1 MNKPLDLSRWR
12 ERPLGLVYRIRT
24 MILAGIR
31 RESKTRLFRWLLVLG
46 WVGGFCLA
54 LAGYL
59 FNRTLSEGG
68 LLEQF
73 AGFFGVKGKAA
84 FQIFEGFLAL
94 YPDVCIG
101 GFFNLLFSTYSK
113 AALLLSLLAITTM
126 VPRLIAPDRASN
138 GLTVYLSRPLT
149 STDYLLG
156 KLGILTSVL
165 GLLWTGPMIVGWLV
179 SLALTPSLESAAY
192 SLAALKTALLFNG
205 IALVSLSAIAL
216 GVSALS
222 TKGRNTQLAWLALWL
237 LPGVLTM
244 TAPNSD
250 WLRRASFKRNLDQA
264 RLGLFQSQ
272 SVYTTVAD
280 KLALLN
286 QDTRTAL
293 RDMGQDARAQDFRGA
308 LLSLT
313 ALSAASFLVL
323 LRKLRTE

>member
-31 RESKTRLFRWLLVLG
+31 RESKTRLFRWLLILG
-46 WVGGFCLA
+46 WLGAFCLA
-54 LAGYL
+54 LAAYL

>member
-1 MNKPLDLSRWR
+1 MNNPLDLSRWR
-12 ERPLGLVYRIRT
+12 ERPLGLVYRIRI
-24 MILAGIR
+24 MIVAGLR
-31 RESKTRLFRWLLVLG
+31 RESQTRLFRWLLVLG

-68 LLEQF
+68 FAEQLSEL
-73 AGFFGVKGKAA
+73 FGIKGKAV
-84 FQIFEGFLAL
+84 FRIFEGFLAL

-101 GFFNLLFSTYSK
+101 GFFNLLFSNYSK

-156 KLGILTSVL
+156 KLGILTAVL
-165 GLLWTGPMIVGWLV
+165 GLLWTGPMIAGWLV
-179 SLALTPSLESAAY
+179 SLALTPSLEAAAY
-192 SLAALKTALLFNG
+192 SFAALRAALLFNG

-222 TKGRNTQLAWLALWL
+222 TKGRNTQIAWLALWL
-237 LPGVLTM
+237 LPGILTV
-244 TAPNSD
+244 TAPHSV
-250 WLRRASFKRNLDQA
+250 WLQRASFKRNLDQT
-264 RLGLFQSQ
+264 RLGLFQSE
-272 SVYTTVAD
+272 SVYTAVAD

-286 QDTRTAL
+286 QDAKSAL
-293 RDMGQDARAQDFRGA
+293 RTLGKDARAQDFRAA